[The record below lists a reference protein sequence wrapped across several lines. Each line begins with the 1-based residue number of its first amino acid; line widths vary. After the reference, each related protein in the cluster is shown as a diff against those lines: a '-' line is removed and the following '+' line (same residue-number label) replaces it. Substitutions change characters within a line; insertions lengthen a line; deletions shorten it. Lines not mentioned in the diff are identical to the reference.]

1 MDGPT
6 MLMSEAEWLTCFEPR
21 KMLEHLGGRVSL
33 RKRCLFACACV
44 RRVWPLLTHKRQR
57 AAIEL
62 AERFADGSASTRE
75 LRAAGKIVASLCQT
89 LERTWRRRW
98 AAGPTEE
105 GWQAFADLSAARAVE
120 AALRQ
125 EPSSDTPNLLVQV
138 RAARA
143 AVRAA
148 EALRE
153 ERLGGPAPPSAGE
166 PGRLEAL
173 EVADLVRC
181 LFGNPFRPVTPSP
194 DWSAW
199 NRGTV
204 AKVAWTIY
212 DERRFRE
219 LPVLADALEEA
230 GCQEEEVLAHCRAA
244 VEHVRG
250 CWVLDA
256 LLGLR

>member
-1 MDGPT
+1 MR
-6 MLMSEAEWLTCFEPR
+6 LSEGDWLACLDPR
-21 KMLEHLGGRVSL
+21 KMLEHLGERASP
-33 RKRCLFACACV
+33 RKRRLFACACV

-57 AAIEL
+57 AAVEL
-62 AERFADGSASTRE
+62 AERFADGSAGAKE
-75 LRAAGKIVASLCQT
+75 LRAAGKIVARLCKP

-105 GWQAFADLSAARAVE
+105 GWQALADLSAARAVE
-120 AALRQ
+120 AALGQ
-125 EPSSDTPNLLVQV
+125 EPSPDMPNLLAQA

-143 AVRAA
+143 AARAA

-153 ERLGGPAPPSAGE
+153 ERLGGPAPPPPAE

-173 EVADLVRC
+173 EVTDLVRC

-204 AKVAWTIY
+204 AKVAWAIY
-212 DERRFRE
+212 DERRFRD
-219 LPVLADALEEA
+219 LPVLGDALEEA
-230 GCQEEEVLAHCRAA
+230 GCDSADVLAHCRAG